1 MAQGPWG
8 TGTWDDAK
16 WDSLP
21 IFGNQATGG
30 VGSPSVAVSAAPT
43 SVNATGV
50 AGTVLG
56 ANFNTLTGVL
66 ATGAVGSFSNSLN
79 IALASVSA
87 TGAVGTIATSSNI
100 ALTGVNGTGLV
111 GSIANGLSVGLTG
124 VQASGLAGSE
134 SESVTVSLDGVAATG
149 FVGSFATITKA
160 IQLTGVQATGAV
172 GDLTPSKPIIYI
184 DDTHDPGPDKLKKQL
199 KREQEKNKKRRDEII
214 AAYERI
220 VEGKI
225 PEEIIAPYV
234 ETFVTIATK
243 QNVTLTDI
251 QKMVSNLDKMQL
263 IWDDHIESDDEEI
276 LLL

>member
-8 TGTWDDAK
+8 TGTWGDAQ

-21 IFGNQATGG
+21 LTGNQATGG
-30 VGSPSVAVSAAPT
+30 VGSPSVAVSAA
-43 SVNATGV
+43 
-50 AGTVLG
+50 
-56 ANFNTLTGVL
+56 
-66 ATGAVGSFSNSLN
+66 
-79 IALASVSA
+79 
-87 TGAVGTIATSSNI
+87 
-100 ALTGVNGTGLV
+100 
-111 GSIANGLSVGLTG
+111 LTG
-124 VQASGLAGSE
+124 VQASGAAGSLADAIATAITGVSATSAVGTVANNISIELVGVQALGLAGNE
-134 SESVTVSLDGVAATG
+134 SESIAVALSGVSATG
-149 FVGSFATITKA
+149 SVGSFTPSGSLAINGVTATGAVGNVIASIATVV
-160 IQLTGVQATGAV
+160 QLTGVQATGSV
-172 GDLTPSKPIIYI
+172 GNVTPPIPVIYL

-234 ETFVTIATK
+234 ETFATIATK

>member
-8 TGTWDDAK
+8 TGTWDDAQ

-30 VGSPSVAVSAAPT
+30 VGSPSVAVSAALT
-43 SVNATGV
+43 GVQASGV
-50 AGTVLG
+50 AGAVTEAIVE
-56 ANFNTLTGVL
+56 ALTG
-66 ATGAVGSFSNSLN
+66 
-79 IALASVSA
+79 VSA
-87 TGAVGTIATSSNI
+87 TGAVGSPVNQTSI
-100 ALTGVNGTGLV
+100 
-111 GSIANGLSVGLTG
+111 GLTG
-124 VQASGLAGSE
+124 VQASGLAGNE
-134 SESVTVSLDGVAATG
+134 SESVTVALNGVSATG
-149 FVGSFATITKA
+149 AAGSFASSGSLGINGVSATGAVGSFATISKV

-234 ETFVTIATK
+234 ETFATIATK

-251 QKMVSNLDKMQL
+251 QKMMSNLDKMQL

>member
-8 TGTWDDAK
+8 TGTWDDAQ
-16 WDSLP
+16 WDTLP

-30 VGSPSVAVSAAPT
+30 VGSPSVAISP
-43 SVNATGV
+43 
-50 AGTVLG
+50 
-56 ANFNTLTGVL
+56 
-66 ATGAVGSFSNSLN
+66 
-79 IALASVSA
+79 
-87 TGAVGTIATSSNI
+87 
-100 ALTGVNGTGLV
+100 ALTGVNATG
-111 GSIANGLSVGLTG
+111 SVGAFSNNVTIVLTG
-124 VQASGLAGSE
+124 VQASGLAGNETE
-134 SESVTVSLDGVAATG
+134 SITVALSGVSATG
-149 FVGSFATITKA
+149 AVGSFATNKT

-172 GDLTPSKPIIYI
+172 GDLAPFKPIIYI
-184 DDTHDPGPDKLKKQL
+184 DDTHDPGPDKRKKQHKL
-199 KREQEKNKKRRDEII
+199 EQEKNKKRRDEII

-234 ETFVTIATK
+234 ETFATIATK

-251 QKMVSNLDKMQL
+251 QKMLSNLDKMQL

>member
-8 TGTWDDAK
+8 TGTWDDAQ

-21 IFGNQATGG
+21 IFGNEATGG
-30 VGSPSVAVSAAPT
+30 VGSPSVAVSPTLT
-43 SVNATGV
+43 SVN
-50 AGTVLG
+50 
-56 ANFNTLTGVL
+56 
-66 ATGAVGSFSNSLN
+66 ATGAVGSFSNN
-79 IALASVSA
+79 V
-87 TGAVGTIATSSNI
+87 T
-100 ALTGVNGTGLV
+100 
-111 GSIANGLSVGLTG
+111 VGLIG
-124 VQASGLAGSE
+124 VQALGLAGNE
-134 SESVTVSLDGVAATG
+134 AESVTVGLSGVAATG
-149 FVGSFATITKA
+149 SVGLFGISKA

-172 GDLTPSKPIIYI
+172 GTLTAFKPIIYI
-184 DDTHDPGPDKLKKQL
+184 DDTHDPGPDKRKKQHKL
-199 KREQEKNKKRRDEII
+199 EQEKNKKRRDEIV

-234 ETFVTIATK
+234 ETFATIATK

-251 QKMVSNLDKMQL
+251 QKMLLNLDKMQL

>member
-8 TGTWDDAK
+8 TGTWDDAQ

-21 IFGNQATGG
+21 LTGNQATGG
-30 VGSPSVAVSAAPT
+30 VGSPSVAVSAA
-43 SVNATGV
+43 
-50 AGTVLG
+50 
-56 ANFNTLTGVL
+56 
-66 ATGAVGSFSNSLN
+66 
-79 IALASVSA
+79 
-87 TGAVGTIATSSNI
+87 
-100 ALTGVNGTGLV
+100 
-111 GSIANGLSVGLTG
+111 LTG
-124 VQASGLAGSE
+124 VQASGAAGSLADAIATAITGVSATSAVGTVANNISIELVGVQALGLAGNE
-134 SESVTVSLDGVAATG
+134 SESIAVALSGVSATG
-149 FVGSFATITKA
+149 SVGSFTPSGSLAINGVTATGAVGNVIASIATVV
-160 IQLTGVQATGAV
+160 QLTGVQATGSV
-172 GDLTPSKPIIYI
+172 GNVTPPIPVIYL

-234 ETFVTIATK
+234 ETFATIATK

>member
-8 TGTWDDAK
+8 TGTWDDAQ

-21 IFGNQATGG
+21 IFGNEATGG
-30 VGSPSVAVSAAPT
+30 VGSPSVAVSAA
-43 SVNATGV
+43 
-50 AGTVLG
+50 
-56 ANFNTLTGVL
+56 
-66 ATGAVGSFSNSLN
+66 
-79 IALASVSA
+79 
-87 TGAVGTIATSSNI
+87 
-100 ALTGVNGTGLV
+100 
-111 GSIANGLSVGLTG
+111 LTG
-124 VQASGLAGSE
+124 VQASGVAGAVTEATTEALTGVQATGAVGSPVNGISIGLSGVQATGLAGNE
-134 SESVTVSLDGVAATG
+134 SESVTVGLSGVSASGLAGSITPNSSIGINGVSATG
-149 FVGSFATITKA
+149 FAGFFASISKA

-172 GDLTPSKPIIYI
+172 GTLTAFKPIIYI
-184 DDTHDPGPDKLKKQL
+184 DDTHDPGPDKRKKQHKL
-199 KREQEKNKKRRDEII
+199 EQEKNKKRRDEII

-234 ETFVTIATK
+234 ETFATIATK

-251 QKMVSNLDKMQL
+251 QKMLSNLDKMQL

>member
-21 IFGNQATGG
+21 ILGNQATGG
-30 VGSPSVAVSAAPT
+30 VGSPSVAVNAALT
-43 SVNATGV
+43 GVQATGAAGTLADAIVATVTGVNATSSVGSVANNITIGLTGV
-50 AGTVLG
+50 QGSGLAGNESESITVGLSG
-56 ANFNTLTGVL
+56 VSVTGSVGSPVSNGELALNGVL
-66 ATGAVGSFSNSLN
+66 ATGAVGSV
-79 IALASVSA
+79 IAV
-87 TGAVGTIATSSNI
+87 
-100 ALTGVNGTGLV
+100 
-111 GSIANGLSVGLTG
+111 
-124 VQASGLAGSE
+124 
-134 SESVTVSLDGVAATG
+134 VTTNV
-149 FVGSFATITKA
+149 
-160 IQLTGVQATGAV
+160 QLTGVQATGSV
-172 GDLTPSKPIIYI
+172 GNVTPPIPVIYL

-199 KREQEKNKKRRDEII
+199 KREQEKNKKRKDEII

-234 ETFVTIATK
+234 KTFATIATK

>member
-8 TGTWDDAK
+8 TGTWGDAQ

-21 IFGNQATGG
+21 LTGNQATGG
-30 VGSPSVAVSAAPT
+30 VGSPSVAVSAA
-43 SVNATGV
+43 
-50 AGTVLG
+50 
-56 ANFNTLTGVL
+56 LTG
-66 ATGAVGSFSNSLN
+66 
-79 IALASVSA
+79 VSA
-87 TGAVGTIATSSNI
+87 TGAAGTVVDAISAT
-100 ALTGVNGTGLV
+100 LTGVAATSAVGTV
-111 GSIANGLSVGLTG
+111 ANNVSVGLTG
-124 VQASGLAGSE
+124 VQASGLAGNEAE
-134 SESVTVSLDGVAATG
+134 SIAVALSGVSATG
-149 FVGSFATITKA
+149 SVGSFTPNGSLAINGVTATGAVGNVVASIATVV
-160 IQLTGVQATGAV
+160 QLTGVQATGSV
-172 GDLTPSKPIIYI
+172 GNVTPPIPVIYL

-234 ETFVTIATK
+234 ETFATIATK

-251 QKMVSNLDKMQL
+251 EKMLFNLDKMQL

>member
-1 MAQGPWG
+1 MAKGPWG
-8 TGTWDDAK
+8 TGTWDDAQ

-30 VGSPSVAVSAAPT
+30 VGSPGVAVNPELAG
-43 SVNATGV
+43 VQATGAAGDLSKAAV
-50 AGTVLG
+50 A
-56 ANFNTLTGVL
+56 ALTGVS
-66 ATGAVGSFSNSLN
+66 ATGAVGSF
-79 IALASVSA
+79 A
-87 TGAVGTIATSSNI
+87 TIAK
-100 ALTGVNGTGLV
+100 V
-111 GSIANGLSVGLTG
+111 
-124 VQASGLAGSE
+124 
-134 SESVTVSLDGVAATG
+134 
-149 FVGSFATITKA
+149 

-234 ETFVTIATK
+234 ETFATIATK

-251 QKMVSNLDKMQL
+251 QKMMSNLDKMQL

>member
-8 TGTWDDAK
+8 TGTWDDAR

-21 IFGNQATGG
+21 LTGNQATGG
-30 VGSPSVAVSAAPT
+30 VGSPSIAVSAA
-43 SVNATGV
+43 
-50 AGTVLG
+50 
-56 ANFNTLTGVL
+56 LTGVQ
-66 ATGAVGSFSNSLN
+66 ATGAAGTLSDA
-79 IALASVSA
+79 IATAITAVSA
-87 TGAVGTIATSSNI
+87 TGAVGSVANNI
-100 ALTGVNGTGLV
+100 
-111 GSIANGLSVGLTG
+111 SIGLTG
-124 VQASGLAGSE
+124 VQASGLAGNE
-134 SESVTVSLDGVAATG
+134 SESITVGLSGVSVTGSVGTPVSSGTLALNGVSATG
-149 FVGSFATITKA
+149 AVGDVVAVVTKVV
-160 IQLTGVQATGAV
+160 QLTGVQATGAV
-172 GDLTPSKPIIYI
+172 GNVTPPIPVIYL

-234 ETFVTIATK
+234 ETFATIATK

>member
-8 TGTWDDAK
+8 TGTWDDAL

-21 IFGNQATGG
+21 IFGNEATGG
-30 VGSPSVAVSAAPT
+30 VGSPSV
-43 SVNATGV
+43 SVNP
-50 AGTVLG
+50 
-56 ANFNTLTGVL
+56 
-66 ATGAVGSFSNSLN
+66 
-79 IALASVSA
+79 
-87 TGAVGTIATSSNI
+87 
-100 ALTGVNGTGLV
+100 ALTGVNATGLV
-111 GSIANGLSVGLTG
+111 GAFSNNLTIGLTG
-124 VQASGLAGSE
+124 VQASGLAGNETE
-134 SESVTVSLDGVAATG
+134 SITVGLNGVEATG
-149 FVGSFATITKA
+149 SVGTFATNAKT

-172 GDLTPSKPIIYI
+172 GDLTAFKPIIYI
-184 DDTHDPGPDKLKKQL
+184 DDTHDPGPDKRKKQHKL
-199 KREQEKNKKRRDEII
+199 EQEKNKKRRDEII

-234 ETFVTIATK
+234 ETFATIATK

>member
-8 TGTWDDAK
+8 TGTWDDAQ

-21 IFGNQATGG
+21 ILGNQATGG
-30 VGSPSVAVSAAPT
+30 VGSPSVAVSAA
-43 SVNATGV
+43 
-50 AGTVLG
+50 
-56 ANFNTLTGVL
+56 
-66 ATGAVGSFSNSLN
+66 
-79 IALASVSA
+79 
-87 TGAVGTIATSSNI
+87 
-100 ALTGVNGTGLV
+100 
-111 GSIANGLSVGLTG
+111 
-124 VQASGLAGSE
+124 
-134 SESVTVSLDGVAATG
+134 
-149 FVGSFATITKA
+149 
-160 IQLTGVQATGAV
+160 LTGVQATGAV
-172 GDLTPSKPIIYI
+172 GDVLEENLASLTGVSATGAVGSFANIISIELTGVQASGLAGNESESITVTLNGVSATGAVGNVTYTIPIIVQLTGVQAVGSVGNVTPPI
-184 DDTHDPGPDKLKKQL
+184 PVIFLDDTHDPGPDKLKKQL

-234 ETFVTIATK
+234 ETFATIATK

>member
-8 TGTWDDAK
+8 TGTWDDAQ

-21 IFGNQATGG
+21 LEGNQATGG
-30 VGSPSVAVSAAPT
+30 VGSPSVAIS
-43 SVNATGV
+43 
-50 AGTVLG
+50 L
-56 ANFNTLTGVL
+56 TLSG
-66 ATGAVGSFSNSLN
+66 
-79 IALASVSA
+79 VSA
-87 TGAVGTIATSSNI
+87 TGLAGAFSNSVTIE
-100 ALTGVNGTGLV
+100 LV
-111 GSIANGLSVGLTG
+111 G
-124 VQASGLAGSE
+124 VQASGLAGNE
-134 SESVTVSLDGVAATG
+134 TQSVTVGLNGVSATG
-149 FVGSFATITKA
+149 AVGSFGTSKT
-160 IQLTGVQATGAV
+160 IQLTGVQAAGAV
-172 GDLTPSKPIIYI
+172 GSLTPSIPIIFI
-184 DDTHDPGPDKLKKQL
+184 DDTHDPGPDKRKKQFKL
-199 KREQEKNKKRRDEII
+199 EQEKNKKRRDEII

-234 ETFVTIATK
+234 ETFATIATK

>member
-8 TGTWDDAK
+8 TGTWDDAL

-21 IFGNQATGG
+21 ILGNQATGG
-30 VGSPSVAVSAAPT
+30 VGSPSIAVSAA
-43 SVNATGV
+43 
-50 AGTVLG
+50 
-56 ANFNTLTGVL
+56 LTGVQ
-66 ATGAVGSFSNSLN
+66 ATGAVGDVLEEN
-79 IALASVSA
+79 LATLTGVSA
-87 TGAVGTIATSSNI
+87 TGE
-100 ALTGVNGTGLV
+100 V
-111 GSIANGLSVGLTG
+111 GSFANNVSIELIG
-124 VQASGLAGSE
+124 VQASGLAGDE
-134 SESVTVSLDGVAATG
+134 SESISVTLNGVSATG
-149 FVGSFATITKA
+149 AVGDVVYSIP
-160 IQLTGVQATGAV
+160 IVVQLTGVQATGAV
-172 GDLTPSKPIIYI
+172 GNVTPPVPVIII
-184 DDTHDPGPDKLKKQL
+184 DDTHDPGPDKLKKQF

-234 ETFVTIATK
+234 ETFATIATK

>member
-8 TGTWDDAK
+8 TGTWDDAL

-21 IFGNQATGG
+21 ILGNQATGG
-30 VGSPSVAVSAAPT
+30 VGSPSIAVSAALT
-43 SVNATGV
+43 GVQATGE
-50 AGTVLG
+50 AGDVLEENL
-56 ANFNTLTGVL
+56 ATLTGVS
-66 ATGAVGSFSNSLN
+66 ATGAVGSFANN
-79 IALASVSA
+79 VS
-87 TGAVGTIATSSNI
+87 IELI
-100 ALTGVNGTGLV
+100 
-111 GSIANGLSVGLTG
+111 G
-124 VQASGLAGSE
+124 VQASGLAGDE
-134 SESVTVSLDGVAATG
+134 SESISVTLNGVSATG
-149 FVGSFATITKA
+149 AVGDVTYTIP
-160 IQLTGVQATGAV
+160 IVVQLTGVQATGAV
-172 GDLTPSKPIIYI
+172 GNVTPPVPVIII
-184 DDTHDPGPDKLKKQL
+184 DDSHDPGPDKLKKQF

-234 ETFVTIATK
+234 ETFATIATK

>member
-8 TGTWDDAK
+8 TGTWDDAQ

-21 IFGNQATGG
+21 ISGNQATGG
-30 VGSPSVAVSAAPT
+30 VGSPSVAVNAALT
-43 SVNATGV
+43 GVQATGAAGSLLDATVATLTGVNATG
-50 AGTVLG
+50 
-56 ANFNTLTGVL
+56 F
-66 ATGAVGSFSNSLN
+66 
-79 IALASVSA
+79 
-87 TGAVGTIATSSNI
+87 VGTIA
-100 ALTGVNGTGLV
+100 NGI
-111 GSIANGLSVGLTG
+111 SIELIG
-124 VQASGLAGSE
+124 VQASGLAGNE
-134 SESVTVSLDGVAATG
+134 SESVTVALSGVSVTG
-149 FVGSFATITKA
+149 SVGSFVSSDALAINGVSATGAVGDVVA
-160 IQLTGVQATGAV
+160 IISKVVQLTGVQATGSV
-172 GDLTPSKPIIYI
+172 GNVTPPIPVIYL

-199 KREQEKNKKRRDEII
+199 KREQEKNKKRRDEIV

-234 ETFVTIATK
+234 ETFATIASK

-251 QKMVSNLDKMQL
+251 DKLMSNLDKMQL

>member
-8 TGTWDDAK
+8 TGTWDDAR

-21 IFGNQATGG
+21 LTGNQATGG
-30 VGSPSVAVSAAPT
+30 VGSPSVAVSAA
-43 SVNATGV
+43 
-50 AGTVLG
+50 
-56 ANFNTLTGVL
+56 LTGVT
-66 ATGAVGSFSNSLN
+66 ATGATG
-79 IALASVSA
+79 IAPDANTVQLSGVTA
-87 TGAVGTIATSSNI
+87 TG
-100 ALTGVNGTGLV
+100 
-111 GSIANGLSVGLTG
+111 SVGN
-124 VQASGLAGSE
+124 V
-134 SESVTVSLDGVAATG
+134 VAT
-149 FVGSFATITKA
+149 FPIVV
-160 IQLTGVQATGAV
+160 QLTGVQATGSV
-172 GDLTPSKPIIYI
+172 GILTASVPIIFI

-199 KREQEKNKKRRDEII
+199 KREQDKNKKRRDEIL

-234 ETFVTIATK
+234 ETFATIKTK

-251 QKMVSNLDKMQL
+251 DKMVSNLDKMQL

>member
-8 TGTWDDAK
+8 TGTWDDAL

-21 IFGNQATGG
+21 IFGNEATGG
-30 VGSPSVAVSAAPT
+30 VGSPSV
-43 SVNATGV
+43 SVNP
-50 AGTVLG
+50 
-56 ANFNTLTGVL
+56 
-66 ATGAVGSFSNSLN
+66 
-79 IALASVSA
+79 
-87 TGAVGTIATSSNI
+87 
-100 ALTGVNGTGLV
+100 ALTGVNATGLV
-111 GSIANGLSVGLTG
+111 GAFSNNLTIGLTG
-124 VQASGLAGSE
+124 VQASGLAGNETE
-134 SESVTVSLDGVAATG
+134 SITVGLNGVEATG
-149 FVGSFATITKA
+149 SVGTFATNAKT

-172 GDLTPSKPIIYI
+172 GDLTAFKPIIYI
-184 DDTHDPGPDKLKKQL
+184 DDTHDPGPDKRKKQHKL
-199 KREQEKNKKRRDEII
+199 EQEKNKKRRDEIV

-234 ETFVTIATK
+234 ETFATIATK

>member
-8 TGTWDDAK
+8 TGTWDDAL

-21 IFGNQATGG
+21 IFGNESTGG
-30 VGSPSVAVSAAPT
+30 VGSPSVAVSAA
-43 SVNATGV
+43 
-50 AGTVLG
+50 
-56 ANFNTLTGVL
+56 LTGVQ
-66 ATGAVGSFSNSLN
+66 ATGAAGTLVDAISAG
-79 IALASVSA
+79 ITGVSA
-87 TGAVGTIATSSNI
+87 TGAVGSVANNI
-100 ALTGVNGTGLV
+100 
-111 GSIANGLSVGLTG
+111 SIGLTG
-124 VQASGLAGSE
+124 VQASGLAGNE
-134 SESVTVSLDGVAATG
+134 TESVMVALSGVAATG
-149 FVGSFATITKA
+149 SVGSFTPIGALGIN
-160 IQLTGVQATGAV
+160 GVSATGQV
-172 GDLTPSKPIIYI
+172 GDLMPFKPIIYI

-199 KREQEKNKKRRDEII
+199 KREQEKNKKRRDEIV

-234 ETFVTIATK
+234 ETFATIATK

>member
-8 TGTWDDAK
+8 TGTWDDAQ

-21 IFGNQATGG
+21 LTGNQATGG
-30 VGSPSVAVSAAPT
+30 VGSPSVAVSAA
-43 SVNATGV
+43 
-50 AGTVLG
+50 
-56 ANFNTLTGVL
+56 LTGVQASGAAGSL
-66 ATGAVGSFSNSLN
+66 VDGIATAITG
-79 IALASVSA
+79 VSA
-87 TGAVGTIATSSNI
+87 TGAVGTVANNVSI
-100 ALTGVNGTGLV
+100 GLV
-111 GSIANGLSVGLTG
+111 G
-124 VQASGLAGSE
+124 VQASGLAGNE
-134 SESVTVSLDGVAATG
+134 SESITVSLSGVLATG
-149 FVGSFATITKA
+149 SVGSFTPSGSLGINGVTATGAVGDVIATFP
-160 IQLTGVQATGAV
+160 IVVQLTGVQAV
-172 GDLTPSKPIIYI
+172 GSVGNVTPPIPVIYL

-234 ETFVTIATK
+234 ETFATIATK

-251 QKMVSNLDKMQL
+251 DKMVSNLDKMQL
-263 IWDDHIESDDEEI
+263 IWDDYIESDDEEI

>member
-8 TGTWDDAK
+8 TGTWDDAR

-21 IFGNQATGG
+21 LTGNQATGG
-30 VGSPSVAVSAAPT
+30 VGSPSIAVSAA
-43 SVNATGV
+43 
-50 AGTVLG
+50 
-56 ANFNTLTGVL
+56 LTGVQ
-66 ATGAVGSFSNSLN
+66 ATGAAGIGLDEDFAELTSVIATGFVGSFANN
-79 IALASVSA
+79 K
-87 TGAVGTIATSSNI
+87 
-100 ALTGVNGTGLV
+100 
-111 GSIANGLSVGLTG
+111 SIELIG
-124 VQASGLAGSE
+124 VQASGLAGNE
-134 SESVTVSLDGVAATG
+134 SESITVGLSGVSVTGL
-149 FVGSFATITKA
+149 VGSFTPSGALTINGVSATGAVGDVVAVVTKVV
-160 IQLTGVQATGAV
+160 QLTGVQATGAV
-172 GDLTPSKPIIYI
+172 GNVTPPIPVIYL

-234 ETFVTIATK
+234 ETFATIATK

>member
-8 TGTWDDAK
+8 TGTWDDAQ

-21 IFGNQATGG
+21 LEGNQATGG
-30 VGSPSVAVSAAPT
+30 VGSPSVAISPT
-43 SVNATGV
+43 LSG
-50 AGTVLG
+50 
-56 ANFNTLTGVL
+56 
-66 ATGAVGSFSNSLN
+66 
-79 IALASVSA
+79 VSA
-87 TGAVGTIATSSNI
+87 TG
-100 ALTGVNGTGLV
+100 LV
-111 GSIANGLSVGLTG
+111 GAFSNSVTIELVG

-134 SESVTVSLDGVAATG
+134 TQSVTVGLSGVEATG
-149 FVGSFATITKA
+149 AVGSFATNSKT

-172 GDLTPSKPIIYI
+172 GSLTPSIPIIFI
-184 DDTHDPGPDKLKKQL
+184 DDTHDPGPDKRKKQFKL
-199 KREQEKNKKRRDEII
+199 EQEKNKKRRDEII

-234 ETFVTIATK
+234 ETFATIASK

-251 QKMVSNLDKMQL
+251 QKMLSNLDKMQL

>member
-8 TGTWDDAK
+8 TGTWDDAQ

-21 IFGNQATGG
+21 LEGNQATGG
-30 VGSPSVAVSAAPT
+30 VGSPSVAVNP
-43 SVNATGV
+43 
-50 AGTVLG
+50 
-56 ANFNTLTGVL
+56 
-66 ATGAVGSFSNSLN
+66 
-79 IALASVSA
+79 
-87 TGAVGTIATSSNI
+87 
-100 ALTGVNGTGLV
+100 ALTGVNATGLV
-111 GSIANGLSVGLTG
+111 GAFFNNLTIGLTG
-124 VQASGLAGSE
+124 VQASGLAGNE
-134 SESVTVSLDGVAATG
+134 TESVTVALSGVSATG
-149 FVGSFATITKA
+149 AVGSFATNKT

-172 GDLTPSKPIIYI
+172 GDLTPFKPIIYI

-199 KREQEKNKKRRDEII
+199 KRDQEKNKKRRDEII

-234 ETFVTIATK
+234 ETFATIASK

-251 QKMVSNLDKMQL
+251 QKMLSNLDKMQL

>member
-8 TGTWDDAK
+8 TGTWDDAL

-21 IFGNQATGG
+21 IFGNEATGG
-30 VGSPSVAVSAAPT
+30 VGSPSVSVNSALT
-43 SVNATGV
+43 GVNATG
-50 AGTVLG
+50 L
-56 ANFNTLTGVL
+56 
-66 ATGAVGSFSNSLN
+66 VGSFSNNL
-79 IALASVSA
+79 
-87 TGAVGTIATSSNI
+87 TI
-100 ALTGVNGTGLV
+100 
-111 GSIANGLSVGLTG
+111 GLTG
-124 VQASGLAGSE
+124 VQASGLAGNEAE
-134 SESVTVSLDGVAATG
+134 SITVGLNGVEATG
-149 FVGSFATITKA
+149 SVGTFATNAKT

-172 GDLTPSKPIIYI
+172 GDLTAFKPIIYI
-184 DDTHDPGPDKLKKQL
+184 DDTHDPGPDKRKKQHKL
-199 KREQEKNKKRRDEII
+199 EQEKNKKRRDEIV

-234 ETFVTIATK
+234 ETFATIATK

-251 QKMVSNLDKMQL
+251 DKMMSNLDKMQL

>member
-1 MAQGPWG
+1 V
-8 TGTWDDAK
+8 
-16 WDSLP
+16 
-21 IFGNQATGG
+21 GNAATGG
-30 VGSPSVAVSAAPT
+30 VGSPSVAVSAA
-43 SVNATGV
+43 
-50 AGTVLG
+50 
-56 ANFNTLTGVL
+56 LTGVQ
-66 ATGAVGSFSNSLN
+66 ATGAAGSLVNAISAA
-79 IALASVSA
+79 ITGVSA
-87 TGAVGTIATSSNI
+87 TGAVGSVANNI
-100 ALTGVNGTGLV
+100 SIGL
-111 GSIANGLSVGLTG
+111 IG
-124 VQASGLAGSE
+124 VQASGLAGTE
-134 SESVTVSLDGVAATG
+134 TQSVTVGLNGVSATG
-149 FVGSFATITKA
+149 SVGSFTPIGALGIN
-160 IQLTGVQATGAV
+160 GVSATGQV
-172 GDLTPSKPIIYI
+172 GDLTPFKPIIYI

-234 ETFVTIATK
+234 ETFATIATK

>member
-8 TGTWDDAK
+8 TGTWDDAL

-21 IFGNQATGG
+21 ILGNQATGG
-30 VGSPSVAVSAAPT
+30 VGSPSIAVSAALT
-43 SVNATGV
+43 GVQATGE
-50 AGTVLG
+50 AGDVLEENL
-56 ANFNTLTGVL
+56 ATLTGVS
-66 ATGAVGSFSNSLN
+66 ATGAVGSFANN
-79 IALASVSA
+79 VS
-87 TGAVGTIATSSNI
+87 IELI
-100 ALTGVNGTGLV
+100 
-111 GSIANGLSVGLTG
+111 G
-124 VQASGLAGSE
+124 VQASGLAGDE
-134 SESVTVSLDGVAATG
+134 SESISVTLNGVSATG
-149 FVGSFATITKA
+149 AVGDVTYTIP
-160 IQLTGVQATGAV
+160 IIVQLTGVQATGAV
-172 GDLTPSKPIIYI
+172 GNVTPPVPVIII

-234 ETFVTIATK
+234 ETFATIATK